1 MADPPRRNL
10 LAKLRGKKSKKG
22 TPAGGYGAATNG
34 GRAGKGK
41 VSQNPDG
48 QTRPVVMFA
57 ELHCLTDNIMR
68 GNDSYVNGIV
78 VNKVGLDQE
87 QSTVGVVETS
97 EFPQQYEASVNMHI
111 NTSRGPGDNQC
122 SGCSGIRGRVNEEL
136 LGVSLQR
143 ATQYEGNDRDE
154 MIRIHKQG
162 PGYFSGQLQ
171 QGHIG
176 RPHEQRKHFVPI
188 PRQYSAGDSI
198 GFGSNSPNN
207 HIIYHRRPDGVVK
220 MTNGHYPASKSNG
233 TNVCFDKDLK
243 TRVSHRQADDSCH
256 QTVYNYKADNG
267 QRSINDLK
275 VTANVHPGHNQILKT
290 NVTTNG
296 TQMCPPGIP
305 CAHHP
310 DSNYTEEN
318 IVIRNIE
325 SYGSSPEFTGDN
337 IRVTH
342 LQSPTFFPTELEI
355 CEVNVASH
363 FICAREGTLRHYSL
377 DSEDDD
383 YYDNVILPFYVSE
396 SLGSNDRKS
405 SDKIEAI
412 ELGKDVPKGQVISD
426 SAQETDRLRSQ
437 LKEAYYL
444 LINTMH
450 DISFDGQVSVNGF
463 IDQASSS
470 SHSRDSMCSRL
481 SIKHMDSDAWSSE
494 EHSVQQVS
502 DTDSILLC
510 LLSENRGDPSLK
522 NNFISKSLVN
532 LSASRI
538 GPPLLRSTSDRAI
551 KYRGAHNAPCV
562 QALGSQSPALV
573 GACENGDGA
582 SRPQAVGDSDPFE
595 KQASYDGGTS
605 SDDLLQDT
613 GEDFKLNES
622 SGSVNSLTG
631 SSDNADTQQGGNSK
645 RDGEMSAWDQGGS
658 AKPHG
663 VTVNKMQEWMH
674 KGRLL
679 SSEMK
684 QRIAG
689 SMPQPHG
696 THGGLD
702 SAPWPSQGQASS
714 VPGGSKPAALTTRV
728 HGAIPAAVVP
738 CQSQALHQS
747 ALIENV
753 HSSYSDRREVGEG
766 KASELS
772 LWRPPLNTITVSKK
786 RNWLQQSSG
795 RPHHTTQDDSQ
806 CILGAEEENGHGHT
820 PRPPPSP
827 SPEYLKPPG
836 PPPSRPLRLQLPQ
849 VSMCHARV
857 GPQPRCVDPAE
868 ENDADDEGEIWY
880 NPIPEDEEPELP
892 HIYRPTAIPQVRLMV
907 PTRPQEPQAPEA
919 QRRPSREGGAGRTL
933 EGCSP
938 DLEGVGESLGG
949 GGGEGSPQG
958 NAVHSMEPSVQ
969 LHRQMLL
976 TCKPQEEGPSS
987 SSRATAA
994 AEGPDLAIPGFSP
1007 PSSPNPAKK
1016 GSSLNWSFPDKIKSP
1031 RTVRK
1036 LSMKMKKLP
1045 ELSRKLSVK
1054 GIPSNNN
1061 NTSGNGASASSQSE
1075 TRTQCP
1081 KTNSGSE
1088 PGSAPPRL
1096 SPGGGQGAAASRN
1109 VISRYHLDSS
1119 VSTQQSYS
1127 KKKSSGTSMSASKGG
1142 YLSDGD
1148 SPELVAKSGK
1158 HRSSEGKGGKGK
1170 EKEKDPATGGG
1181 ERTGAGGV
1189 TGGGG
1194 SSKLHGT
1201 ELDIDAFR
1209 HYAFTE
1215 QPKCTQYISGLMSLH
1230 FYGAEDLKPPRV
1242 DSRDVYCAIQ
1252 VDSVNKARTALL
1264 TCRTTFL
1271 DMDHTFNIELENAQ
1285 HLKLV
1290 VFSWDPTPKKN
1301 RVCCHGTVVL
1311 PALFRVTRSH
1321 QLAVKLEP
1329 RGLIYV
1335 KLNLMEQWQNSLD
1348 GGYDGDRERQMFG
1361 VEAWRVVER
1370 ENSGLMVPLLIEK
1383 CITEIEKRG
1392 CQVVGLYRLCG
1403 SAAVKKELR
1412 EAFERDSLG
1421 VELCENTYP
1430 DINVI
1435 TGVLKDY
1442 LRELPY
1448 PLITKHLYEA
1458 VLDSMAKRPLRI
1470 GAGGCENDLVD
1481 TEQTV
1486 SLLENL
1492 PEVERL
1498 TLRRLLDHLKLVA
1511 SHHDINKMTCQNLA
1525 VCFGPVLLSQR
1536 QEASCHSNRVFIDSE
1551 ELASALHFKKHIEVL
1566 HYLLQ
1571 LWPVV
1576 DPHGKT
1582 SSPILEHPGP
1592 ADQPA
1597 APPLRRRKERPQV
1610 LNLSDAEMA
1619 GVLRPRPGR
1628 LDSPSNRY
1636 AGDWSRCGE
1645 RYFPPPLPQEENDY
1659 DDVPSE
1665 DMEVT
1670 EEGQE
1675 GEDRGKEGGEEL
1687 RQEGLL
1693 DRGQEEGQAEPPTA
1707 KQEPP
1712 LLQEV
1717 MEGPVEKEEE
1727 EREAE
1732 EERVEESDVSSGDQP
1747 SDDRVCDDDDDDDD
1761 ERILPLHN
1769 PKEHT
1774 YQAYMKI
1781 QDISPVLSNRV
1792 NLRDLQESID
1802 TLIGNL
1808 ERELNKNNLKV
1819 SY

>member
-1 MADPPRRNL
+1 
-10 LAKLRGKKSKKG
+10 
-22 TPAGGYGAATNG
+22 
-34 GRAGKGK
+34 
-41 VSQNPDG
+41 
-48 QTRPVVMFA
+48 MFA
-57 ELHCLTDNIMR
+57 ELHCVADNIMT
-68 GNDSYVNGIV
+68 GNESYVNGIV
-78 VNKVGLDQE
+78 ENKVGSVWE
-87 QSTVGVVETS
+87 QSTVGVKTS
-97 EFPQQYEASVNMHI
+97 VFPQQDEAPATMHI
-111 NTSRGPGDNQC
+111 NTNRGPGDNQG
-122 SGCSGIRGRVNEEL
+122 SGDSGFRGRVNEEL
-136 LGVSLQR
+136 LGVSLQI
-143 ATQYEGNDRDE
+143 ATQYGGHDRYE
-154 MIRIHKQG
+154 MGRIHKQV
-162 PGYFSGQLQ
+162 PGYFSRQVQ
-171 QGHIG
+171 QEHIG
-176 RPHEQRKHFVPI
+176 RPHEQRKHFGPI
-188 PRQYSAGDSI
+188 PRQYSTGDSI
-198 GFGSNSPNN
+198 GFGGSSPNYN
-207 HIIYHRRPDGVVK
+207 IIYHRRPGVVDRDVVK
-220 MTNGHYPASKSNG
+220 LTGGHYPASKSNG
-233 TNVCFDKDLK
+233 TNVCFDTYLK
-243 TRVSHRQADDSCH
+243 TRVSDGQADSCH
-256 QTVYNYKADNG
+256 QTVYNYKAENA

-275 VTANVHPGHNQILKT
+275 GKAKLHPGHNQILET
-290 NVTTNG
+290 NVTTNWM
-296 TQMCPPGIP
+296 QMYPLGALCG
-305 CAHHP
+305 HHP
-310 DSNYTEEN
+310 TGSYTEDN
-318 IVIRNIE
+318 IVIRDIE

-355 CEVNVASH
+355 CDVNVASH
-363 FICAREGTLRHYSL
+363 FICAREGTLRHHSI
-377 DSEDDD
+377 DSEDGD
-383 YYDNVILPFYVSE
+383 YYENEILPFYISE
-396 SLGSNDRKS
+396 SVGPNDRKG
-405 SDKIEAI
+405 SDKVESIESGI
-412 ELGKDVPKGQVISD
+412 DVPKGQVISD
-426 SAQETDRLRSQ
+426 SVQETDRLHNQ

-444 LINTMH
+444 LINAMH
-450 DISFDGQVSVNGF
+450 DIRFDGQVSVKGF
-463 IDQASSS
+463 IDQK
-470 SHSRDSMCSRL
+470 SMCSW
-481 SIKHMDSDAWSSE
+481 SSFKHVGSDALSSGE
-494 EHSVQQVS
+494 YSAQQVS
-502 DTDSILLC
+502 DMDSLPLC
-510 LLSENRGDPSLK
+510 LLSENN

-538 GPPLLRSTSDRAI
+538 RPPLLRSASDGTI
-551 KYRGAHNAPCV
+551 KYSSGVHNGPCI
-562 QALGSQSPALV
+562 QGLGSQSPSVV
-573 GACENGDGA
+573 GACEDGDGA
-582 SRPQAVGDSDPFE
+582 NRLKAVGASDPFE
-595 KQASYDGGTS
+595 KQTSYDGGTS

-613 GEDFKLNES
+613 GDNGKLNES
-622 SGSVNSLTG
+622 RGSVNSLTG
-631 SSDNADTQQGGNSK
+631 SSDNAETQQGGNNN
-645 RDGEMSAWDQGGS
+645 RDREMSGWTLDQGGS

-689 SMPQPHG
+689 STPQPHG
-696 THGGLD
+696 AHGGLD
-702 SAPWPSQGQASS
+702 RAPRPSQGQVSS
-714 VPGGSKPAALTTRV
+714 GPGGSKPEALTTRV
-728 HGAIPAAVVP
+728 DRAKPAELVS
-738 CQSQALHQS
+738 CQGQATQKS
-747 ALIENV
+747 ALIKND
-753 HSSYSDRREVGEG
+753 HSSFSNGLDVGRG
-766 KASELS
+766 KAVETS

-795 RPHHTTQDDSQ
+795 RPHHATDDPQ
-806 CILGAEEENGHGHT
+806 YLLGAEEYNGHGQA
-820 PRPPPSP
+820 PLPPLSP
-827 SPEYLKPPG
+827 SPENLNPPG
-836 PPPSRPLRLQLPQ
+836 PTLSHPLRLHLPL
-849 VSMCHARV
+849 VRMGHARV
-857 GPQPRCVDPAE
+857 APRSRCVEPTE

-880 NPIPEDEEPELP
+880 NPIPEDEEPEL
-892 HIYRPTAIPQVRLMV
+892 HHSHRPTPTPQVRLMV
-907 PTRPQEPQAPEA
+907 QTRTQDPHVPQT
-919 QRRPSREGGAGRTL
+919 QRRPSRGEEVGVRRAL
-933 EGCSP
+933 EGCSHN
-938 DLEGVGESLGG
+938 LEGVGESMGG
-949 GGGEGSPQG
+949 GGGERSHQG
-958 NAVHSMEPSVQ
+958 IAIRCMGPS
-969 LHRQMLL
+969 LHLQRQMLL
-976 TCKPQEEGPSS
+976 ACKPQEWPSS
-987 SSRATAA
+987 SSRATAT
-994 AEGPDLAIPGFSP
+994 AEAPDLAIPGFPP
-1007 PSSPNPAKK
+1007 PSSLNPGKK
-1016 GSSLNWSFPDKIKSP
+1016 GSSLNWSFPDKIMSP

-1045 ELSRKLSVK
+1045 ELSRKLSIKVTS
-1054 GIPSNNN
+1054 SNNN
-1061 NTSGNGASASSQSE
+1061 SSCNGASESSILE

-1081 KTNSGSE
+1081 KTNYGSE
-1088 PGSAPPRL
+1088 PGPAPPRL
-1096 SPGGGQGAAASRN
+1096 SPRGGQGAAASHN

-1127 KKKSSGTSMSASKGG
+1127 KKKSSGTSKSASKGG

-1158 HRSSEGKGGKGK
+1158 HGSSEAKGVNG
-1170 EKEKDPATGGG
+1170 KEKDPATGGG
-1181 ERTGAGGV
+1181 EKTGAGGV
-1189 TGGGG
+1189 TGGSG
-1194 SSKLHGT
+1194 SPKLHGT

-1230 FYGAEDLKPPRV
+1230 FYGAEDLKPPRF

-1301 RVCCHGTVVL
+1301 RVCCYGTVVL

-1348 GGYDGDRERQMFG
+1348 GGYNGDREPQMFG
-1361 VEAWRVVER
+1361 VEAWRVVVR
-1370 ENSGLMVPLLIEK
+1370 ENTGLMLPLLIEK
-1383 CITEIEKRG
+1383 CITEIETRG

-1448 PLITKHLYEA
+1448 PLITKHLYET
-1458 VLDSMAKRPLRI
+1458 VLDSMAQRPLRI
-1470 GAGGCENDLVD
+1470 GAGGCENDPAD
-1481 TEQTV
+1481 TEHTV

-1511 SHHDINKMTCQNLA
+1511 SHHEVNKMTCQNLA

-1571 LWPVV
+1571 LWPVM
-1576 DPHGKT
+1576 DPHDKT
-1582 SSPILEHPGP
+1582 SSPIPKPPGP
-1592 ADQPA
+1592 ADQLA
-1597 APPLRRRKERPQV
+1597 VPPLRRRKERPQV

-1645 RYFPPPLPQEENDY
+1645 SYFPPPRSREENDSA
-1659 DDVPSE
+1659 DVPSE

-1670 EEGQE
+1670 EDELEGV
-1675 GEDRGKEGGEEL
+1675 EDKGQEGGEEQ
-1687 RQEGLL
+1687 RQEWLL
-1693 DRGQEEGQAEPPTA
+1693 DRGQAEPATA
-1707 KQEPP
+1707 EQEPP
-1712 LLQEV
+1712 LPEEV
-1717 MEGPVEKEEE
+1717 IEGPVEVEKE

-1732 EERVEESDVSSGDQP
+1732 RRVEESEAERRVEESEAERRVEEREAERRVEEREAERRVEESDGSSGGQP
-1747 SDDRVCDDDDDDDD
+1747 SDNRVCEDDDD
-1761 ERILPLHN
+1761 EDKRILPLHL

-1781 QDISPVLSNRV
+1781 QDISPVLSNKV

-1808 ERELNKNNLKV
+1808 ERELNKNKLNV
-1819 SY
+1819 GY